1 MRIRVK
7 SSHCPVEEED
17 FLAVFRRQ
25 RSEDLFFESNLVVF
39 RGEPEDFGVRSSH
52 CPVKEHDGRREFV

>member
-1 MRIRVK
+1 M
-7 SSHCPVEEED
+7 EEED